1 MVGIEYNWLIS
12 TSRAPDGSPQIRMS
26 GGGLV
31 TVLVAIFCVCAVAL
45 RAEPSPS
52 ASTPDVAS
60 LSAPIASFHR

>member
-12 TSRAPDGSPQIRMS
+12 TSRSPDGSPQIRMA

-45 RAEPSPS
+45 RAEPASS
-52 ASTPDVAS
+52 AIPPHVAS
-60 LSAPIASFHR
+60 ISAPLTSSHR

>member
-45 RAEPSPS
+45 RAESSPS
-52 ASTPDVAS
+52 ASTSDVAP
-60 LSAPIASFHR
+60 LSASVTLIHR